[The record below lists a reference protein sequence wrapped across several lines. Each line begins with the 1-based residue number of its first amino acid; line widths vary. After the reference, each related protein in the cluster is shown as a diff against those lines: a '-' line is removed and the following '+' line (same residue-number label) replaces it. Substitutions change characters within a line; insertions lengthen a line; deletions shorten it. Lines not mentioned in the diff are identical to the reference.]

1 MYELIDNYFNKII
14 ETAEFKRLIEL
25 KNIIKN
31 KYSLLIVGFKTN
43 EANYEDA
50 KRYKEHMD
58 DFNLLRNKLVESKY
72 KFYNQVFHGFPFIID
87 EYSSAEVRAEA
98 TKQKQIN
105 PKVKIWEIKPILIRK
120 HVQSKENNN

>member
-58 DFNLLRNKLVESKY
+58 DFNLLRNKLVESKRKLY
-72 KFYNQVFHGFPFIID
+72 EKEEVKEYFELERKIQKMINDDID
-87 EYSSAEVRAEA
+87 ELKNSISTQFMEN
-98 TKQKQIN
+98 KK
-105 PKVKIWEIKPILIRK
+105 KCMLSRK
-120 HVQSKENNN
+120 NA